1 MHIKTALFSVFTGT
15 LLLRHMVLAGGLC
28 SQFDS
33 DILSLNVPPRRRT
46 DSKGDKLFDVDSFAR
61 EHIALTLRVADLR
74 CLLFCKTCERLTRNN
89 GC

>member
-1 MHIKTALFSVFTGT
+1 MHIKAALFSVFTGT

-33 DILSLNVPPRRRT
+33 DILSLNVPLRRRT

-61 EHIALTLRVADLR
+61 GTYCVDAACR
-74 CLLFCKTCERLTRNN
+74 
-89 GC
+89 